1 MKLLEFELIDR
12 SYRYDMNMDAPWWSR
27 IYEYPLV
34 LDLLNKYGADKD
46 SALHNTCWGFEGCHV
61 WFKEILDKKYPLNI
75 NSDIRKSDL
84 PNTFLYNITEPP
96 KKEWIESFDF
106 VINISTLEEV
116 PQDHIDTFHQSF
128 SMIKPGGYFI
138 CTFDLPGLQLEE
150 FETLFNKKIN
160 RPDSP
165 ISGINSE
172 LQNATYF
179 YLNCGYMVVQ
189 KDI

>member
-1 MKLLEFELIDR
+1 
-12 SYRYDMNMDAPWWSR
+12 MDGAWWSR

-34 LDLLNKYGADKD
+34 LDLLDKYRANKN
-46 SALHNTCWGFEGCHV
+46 STLHNTCWGFEGCHI

-75 NSDIRKSDL
+75 NSDTRKSDL
-84 PNTFLYNITEPP
+84 PNTFIYDITQPP
-96 KKEWIESFDF
+96 QKEWVESFDF

-116 PQDHIDTFHQSF
+116 QQDHISAFYQSF
-128 SMIKPGGYFI
+128 SMLKPGGYFL
-138 CTFDLPGLQLEE
+138 CTFDLPGLQLEK
-150 FETLFNKKIN
+150 FENLFSKKLN